1 MHINLNRV
9 EINESERLESK
20 KSFFAIFLGV
30 FVLVFMF
37 SYYPIGGEGVNFY
50 PPCIWFALTDT
61 YCAGCGSMRGIQSMI
76 QGNILGLLENNI
88 FLFIALPFLFYSFI
102 VVGFKAFKGY
112 KPSTI
117 FLKKNEI
124 YFIVLLIIVFWIIRN
139 MPAFK
144 ILAPNSI

>member
-1 MHINLNRV
+1 MYINVNRV
-9 EINESERLESK
+9 HINESERLKSK
-20 KSFFAIFLGV
+20 KSFFAILLGA

-37 SYYPIGGEGVNFY
+37 SYYPIGGEGVDFY

-61 YCAGCGSMRGIQSMI
+61 YCPGCGSMRGIQSTI
-76 QGNILGLLENNI
+76 EGNIFGLFENNI
-88 FLFIALPFLFYSFI
+88 LLFIALPFLFYSFI
-102 VVGFKAFKGY
+102 IVGFKAFKGY
-112 KPSTI
+112 KPLTI
-117 FLKKNEI
+117 FLTKNEI